1 MVRGCLSFLKPNFNN
16 MTGDSWEELDAGEL
30 IQGAQSLRWL
40 VWVMLFL
47 LLLFFICNSF
57 MTCHT

>member
-1 MVRGCLSFLKPNFNN
+1 MVRGCLCVLKPKLNDVA
-16 MTGDSWEELDAGEL
+16 GDSWEELDAGDL

-47 LLLFFICNSF
+47 F
-57 MTCHT
+57 M